1 LSYATLEDI
10 PSFTSAPR
18 RAVVKGRSS
27 SKRVRR
33 VDDVIMVLQ
42 RGVGELLVLRWCVCE
57 IRDERGEKC
66 NVEALGE
73 RDRLATRHSPRC
85 EMHAMTIT
93 WRRSLFAQLQPVVR
107 DSHGP

>member
-1 LSYATLEDI
+1 MSYATLEDI

-27 SKRVRR
+27 SKRGRR

-66 NVEALGE
+66 NVEALVGE
-73 RDRLATRHSPRC
+73 RDSRLDTVHDVSACHDHNLATISIRTTTTCRP
-85 EMHAMTIT
+85 
-93 WRRSLFAQLQPVVR
+93 
-107 DSHGP
+107 

>member
-1 LSYATLEDI
+1 MSYATLEDI

-42 RGVGELLVLRWCVCE
+42 RGVGELLVLRWVCARFE
-57 IRDERGEKC
+57 MREERS
-66 NVEALGE
+66 A
-73 RDRLATRHSPRC
+73 
-85 EMHAMTIT
+85 T
-93 WRRSLFAQLQPVVR
+93 WRLWESETDSRLDTVHDVR
-107 DSHGP
+107 CMP